1 MEFFDAFFRG
11 LNWLIGQLWG
21 IPMMVLLIGTGLYL
35 TIITKFFQF
44 RRLGYILR
52 NTFGKIFEKENKTLA
67 GVMTPFQAVSTA
79 LAGTVGT
86 ANIAGVAAAI
96 AIGGPGA
103 LFWMWIVALVG
114 MMTKMVEISLA
125 VHFREVRDDGTVYG
139 GPMFYLSKGLGKV
152 GKPLAILHAVAVLI
166 GGLVTAALL
175 QPHTAAA
182 ALEGSLGINPTLSA
196 VVFAVLTGLVIIGGF
211 RAIGK
216 FCERL
221 VPFMAVLYALGALI
235 IIIINFTAIP
245 HAFGLI
251 FRYAFA
257 PAPAIGGFAGA
268 SFAMALQKG
277 MARGMFSNEAGM
289 GSAPMVHATAKTDH
303 PIRQGLWGT
312 FEVFVD
318 TIILCSLTGLA
329 ILTTG
334 VWDSGLS
341 GINLTIRA
349 FEVGLPGNVASFLVM
364 TGIVLFAFSTQVG
377 WYVNYQTAVHYLFG
391 DKGVKYL
398 KWIYLIPG
406 VIFAGQGA
414 NAVWLFGDLA
424 CGIMGIPNLI
434 GLILLS
440 KVFIELY
447 RDFIKKEGLDGKHLK
462 AIKGER

>member
-1 MEFFDAFFRG
+1 MNFFDAFFDG

-21 IPMMVLLIGTGLYL
+21 IPMMVLLIGTGVYL
-35 TIITKFFQF
+35 TVITRFFQF
-44 RRLGYILR
+44 RKLGYILKS
-52 NTFGKIFEKENKTLA
+52 TFGKIFEKEKDGVA

-103 LFWMWIVALVG
+103 LFWMWVVALVG
-114 MMTKMVEISLA
+114 MMTKMVEIALA
-125 VHFREVRDDGTVYG
+125 VHYREVDEDGSVYG
-139 GPMFYLSKGLGKV
+139 GPMYYLSKGLGKK
-152 GKPLAILHAVAVLI
+152 GKPLAVLHAVAVLI

-182 ALEGSLGINPTLSA
+182 ALEGSLGINPTVTAIILA
-196 VVFAVLTGLVIIGGF
+196 ALTGVVIIGGF
-211 RAIGK
+211 KAIGK

-221 VPFMAVLYALGALI
+221 VPFMALLYALGAIIILI
-235 IIIINFTAIP
+235 INIRGIP
-245 HAFGLI
+245 HAFSLI
-251 FRYAFA
+251 FQYAFA
-257 PAPAIGGFAGA
+257 PAPAVGGFAGA
-268 SFAMALQKG
+268 TFTMALQKG

-341 GINLTIRA
+341 GINLTIKA
-349 FEVGLPGNVASFLVM
+349 FEVGLPGNVAAFLVM
-364 TGIVLFAFSTQVG
+364 TGIVLFAFSTQIG
-377 WYVNYQTAVHYLFG
+377 WYVNYQTAVQYLFG
-391 DKGVKYL
+391 KKAVPYM
-398 KWIYLIPG
+398 KWLYLIPG
-406 VIFAGQGA
+406 IVFAGQGA

-434 GLILLS
+434 GLIFLS
-440 KVFIELY
+440 RVFLDLY
-447 RDFIKKEGLDGKHLK
+447 RDFIKKEGLSP
-462 AIKGER
+462 IKVD

>member
-1 MEFFDAFFRG
+1 MNFFDAFFDG

-21 IPMMVLLIGTGLYL
+21 IPMMVLLIGTGVYL
-35 TIITKFFQF
+35 TVITRFFQF
-44 RRLGYILR
+44 RKLGYILR
-52 NTFGKIFEKENKTLA
+52 NTFGKIFEKEKDGVA

-103 LFWMWIVALVG
+103 LFWMWVVALVG
-114 MMTKMVEISLA
+114 MMTKMVEIALA
-125 VHFREVRDDGTVYG
+125 VHYREVDEDGSVYG
-139 GPMFYLSKGLGKV
+139 GPMYYLSKGLGKK
-152 GKPLAILHAVAVLI
+152 GKPLAVLHAVAVLI

-182 ALEGSLGINPTLSA
+182 ALEGSLGINPTVTAIILA
-196 VVFAVLTGLVIIGGF
+196 ALTGIVIIGGF
-211 RAIGK
+211 KAIGK

-221 VPFMAVLYALGALI
+221 VPFMALLYALGAI
-235 IIIINFTAIP
+235 IILVINIRAIP
-245 HAFGLI
+245 HAFSLI
-251 FRYAFA
+251 FQYAFA
-257 PAPAIGGFAGA
+257 PAPAVGGFAGA
-268 SFAMALQKG
+268 TFTMALQKG

-341 GINLTIRA
+341 GINLTIKA
-349 FEVGLPGNVASFLVM
+349 FEVGLPGSVAAFLVM
-364 TGIVLFAFSTQVG
+364 TGIVLFAFSTQIG
-377 WYVNYQTAVHYLFG
+377 WYVNYQTAVQYLFG
-391 DKGVKYL
+391 KKAVPYMKWLYL
-398 KWIYLIPG
+398 VPG
-406 VIFAGQGA
+406 IVFAGQGA

-434 GLILLS
+434 GLIFLS
-440 KVFIELY
+440 RVFLDLY
-447 RDFIKKEGLDGKHLK
+447 KDFIKKEGLSP
-462 AIKGER
+462 IKVD